1 MEAHKLQ
8 LKFYLDTSSLPE
20 LHAFVPVLHGVIR
33 DKKLGSEVLIDV
45 VDYSH
50 VHQGPGVVLIGHE
63 ADYYIDQ
70 GEGRLGLLYSKKR
83 GGPGDL
89 ESSISDAF
97 SHALTMCVIL
107 ETAFET
113 LKPLRFKTD
122 EVLLRIND
130 RLVAANGKEHF
141 EQLAPAF
148 KAGLQKVY
156 GSGFELMQEGGPREL
171 FTLRVKATGAARAA
185 ELQARLRA

>member
-8 LKFYLDTSSLPE
+8 LKFYLDPSSLPE

-33 DKKLGSEVLIDV
+33 DKQLGAEVLIDV
-45 VDYSH
+45 VDYAH

-83 GGPGDL
+83 GGPADL
-89 ESSISDAF
+89 ESSITDAF
-97 SHALTMCVIL
+97 SHALTLCGIL
-107 ETAFET
+107 ETAFQT
-113 LKPLRFKTD
+113 LKPIHFKMD
-122 EVLLRIND
+122 EALLRIND
-130 RLVAANGKEHF
+130 RLAASNGKEHF

-156 GSGFELMQEGGPREL
+156 GGGFELMQEGGPREL
-171 FTLRVKATGAARAA
+171 FTVRVKASGAAKAA
-185 ELQARLRA
+185 DLQARLRA